1 MGYIMLQCH
10 WGQCWQ
16 VKAIPH
22 FTRCNHELYPP
33 LHHSCVAH
41 PPSIHVIM
49 LPASPAAASV
59 QLHPI
64 TSTLELQRWFMWSGA
79 AQYSESEYRALD
91 SPPDVSTT
99 LLMANCCRMLRSAW
113 NLSRDTYCELVGDTR
128 QRQRHPTPRQSSW
141 QWAWHLVTSS
151 ATTWCL
157 VTWRHTTVVTWRRG
171 VAPHLTSHS
180 PSVHYLCSGWMLM
193 RAANNAVILK
203 H

>member
-10 WGQCWQ
+10 WGQWWQ

-22 FTRCNHELYPP
+22 FTRCNHELYLP

-49 LPASPAAASV
+49 LPTLPAAASV
-59 QLHPI
+59 QLHPLYLRWSCSADLCGVGRLNI
-64 TSTLELQRWFMWSGA
+64 QSQSTELWTV
-79 AQYSESEYRALD
+79 D

-113 NLSRDTYCELVGDTR
+113 NLTRDTYCELVRDTR

-141 QWAWHLVTSS
+141 QQAWHLVTSS

-157 VTWRHTTVVTWRRG
+157 VTWRHTTVVTWSRVWARRG
-171 VAPHLTSHS
+171 STPHIKLPKCPLSLLW
-180 PSVHYLCSGWMLM
+180 VDVDEGC
-193 RAANNAVILK
+193 K
-203 H
+203 